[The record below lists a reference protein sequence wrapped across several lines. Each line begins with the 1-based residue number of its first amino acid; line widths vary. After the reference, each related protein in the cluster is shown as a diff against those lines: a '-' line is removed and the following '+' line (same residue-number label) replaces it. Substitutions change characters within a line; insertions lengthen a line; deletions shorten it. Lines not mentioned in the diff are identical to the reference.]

1 MTASPINWLL
11 SLTLL
16 FVASEAILP
25 RHKVDVLIYNYLQ
38 NGTDLTVHCKSKD
51 DDLGVHLLAFR
62 NYYESKFRP
71 NLFGTTLFY
80 CSMQWD
86 GIMHIGS
93 TFIHQRE
100 ILVLIAY
107 GMLSPRSIWKTRK
120 KFEIQVVGQIL
131 FLISF
136 ENEDDLETIL
146 EGQPW
151 IFPMQLVIF
160 DRLENPIERSKIRL
174 VLSLY
179 WIKIRSC
186 PLKNDKKD
194 LMHAI
199 GSTFGR
205 VIKLEVKG
213 DFCWLSIQLD
223 VQKPLRR
230 EIFVLTG
237 NWNDENVQVYTIA
250 ASNKVTSKCR
260 VIVPTWTVKRI
271 IYECYLKHFS
281 GEKYLV

>member
-11 SLTLL
+11 FLMLL

-107 GMLSPRSIWKTRK
+107 GMLSPRVHVRLNTRR
-120 KFEIQVVGQIL
+120 L
-131 FLISF
+131 
-136 ENEDDLETIL
+136 
-146 EGQPW
+146 
-151 IFPMQLVIF
+151 LVT
-160 DRLENPIERSKIRL
+160 L
-174 VLSLY
+174 
-179 WIKIRSC
+179 
-186 PLKNDKKD
+186 
-194 LMHAI
+194 
-199 GSTFGR
+199 GT
-205 VIKLEVKG
+205 
-213 DFCWLSIQLD
+213 
-223 VQKPLRR
+223 
-230 EIFVLTG
+230 LTL
-237 NWNDENVQVYTIA
+237 N
-250 ASNKVTSKCR
+250 
-260 VIVPTWTVKRI
+260 
-271 IYECYLKHFS
+271 HFHYS
-281 GEKYLV
+281 Q